1 MMPAS
6 YSSTFSET
14 GFENLYLHVFLSGKL
29 TICRCR
35 PGLCKNGTIFLCQF
49 PLLISFMFTFARPV
63 RVFFFFFFLAWR
75 SGVRA
80 LDFSRTLISISIS
93 QWLRIDH
100 WVRRDL
106 SFIFI
111 ITLVDTRQE
120 NTCQR
125 TTITKILIKI
135 RVSIQYSSRIK
146 ECSILSRQS
155 QERKCWP

>member
-63 RVFFFFFFLAWR
+63 RVFFFFFFFSMEVWSQSLGLQQDPYLHFHLAMASYR
-75 SGVRA
+75 PLGSERLEFHFHHYTCRHQVGKYLSKNNNNKN
-80 LDFSRTLISISIS
+80 LD
-93 QWLRIDH
+93 
-100 WVRRDL
+100 
-106 SFIFI
+106 
-111 ITLVDTRQE
+111 
-120 NTCQR
+120 
-125 TTITKILIKI
+125 
-135 RVSIQYSSRIK
+135 
-146 ECSILSRQS
+146 
-155 QERKCWP
+155 